1 MCIEYSSCEEAICCP
16 WGSIPGILLLAS
28 LIVLC
33 EDALP
38 LGLTHFAYT
47 YRDSYFVIR
56 GLLVSE
62 LHNEAKDML
71 LNFLDFVEEYG
82 FIRKY
87 A

>member
-1 MCIEYSSCEEAICCP
+1 MHYVS
-16 WGSIPGILLLAS
+16 
-28 LIVLC
+28 
-33 EDALP
+33 
-38 LGLTHFAYT
+38 LGLTYFAYA

-82 FIRKY
+82 FMRK
-87 A
+87 